1 MIALFTALVAYCLA
15 SFVQWRYLY
24 RPSVGLRVVFLLL
37 FLLALCAHA
46 VCLYHWIDVRGQQNL
61 SAVNAFS
68 LLCFAINL
76 ILLLLQWRSY
86 MAMLCCVSFPL
97 AMLSL
102 ILVPVFPGHVWM
114 QTASHWIILSHIL
127 LGLLVAALLSV
138 ASLMALWV
146 ICLDQRIRSHRL
158 SRVDE
163 RLPSLTRMQKH
174 LIQMLA
180 VAFVA
185 LSVILFQS
193 GWLYPWAWQSLG
205 PNQIKA
211 ILVSF
216 VWLILA
222 ASLAAHYTVGWRGRR
237 IIVTTL
243 VSALLLG
250 VVLMTR

>member
-1 MIALFTALVAYCLA
+1 MALFTALLMYCLA

-24 RPSVGLRVVFLLL
+24 RPSRGLRCLFLLL
-37 FLLALCAHA
+37 FMLALCAHG
-46 VCLYHWIDVRGQQNL
+46 VCLYHWIDVAGQQNL
-61 SAVNAFS
+61 SAANAFS
-68 LLCFAINL
+68 LLCFSMNI
-76 ILLLLQWRSY
+76 ILLLLQWRAY
-86 MAMLCCVSFPL
+86 MAMLCCLSFPL

-102 ILVPVFPGHVWM
+102 VLVPIFPGHVWIH
-114 QTASHWIILSHIL
+114 AARHWTILSHIL
-127 LGLLVAALLSV
+127 LGVLVAALLSV

-163 RLPSLTRMQKH
+163 RLPSLTRMQRH

-193 GWLYPWAWQSLG
+193 GWLYPWAWHTLG
-205 PNQIKA
+205 PNQLKA

-222 ASLAAHYTVGWRGRR
+222 VSLLAHYTVGWRGRR